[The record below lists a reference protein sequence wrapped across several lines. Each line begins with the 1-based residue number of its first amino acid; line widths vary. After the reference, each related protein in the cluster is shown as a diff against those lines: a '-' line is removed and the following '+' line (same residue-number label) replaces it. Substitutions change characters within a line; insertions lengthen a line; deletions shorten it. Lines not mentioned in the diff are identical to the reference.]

1 MASIEI
7 RHFSGRK
14 VQCSLLDFIKM
25 EECYKLFLYLLFFFY
40 NQPALKKN
48 EEDREHPTGNLS
60 PTIYTKAER
69 LMADHLASHQFV
81 TGIEGGFDS
90 DGKFYLKF

>member
-7 RHFSGRK
+7 IHVSGWK
-14 VQCSLLDFIKM
+14 VQYSWIFIKIV
-25 EECYKLFLYLLFFFY
+25 EFYQFFLYSLFFFY

-48 EEDREHPTGNLS
+48 DEDYHHPTGNLP
-60 PTIYTKAER
+60 PTVYTVAER
-69 LMADHLASHQFV
+69 QMADHLASHQFV